1 MENKFIKIT
10 CPHCGAEYTL
20 DEIYISKYLT
30 GASNAVV
37 KNALGKILA
46 VDYDEEP
53 DLSEQYICDY
63 CNKEFN
69 VDLEIKVKTE
79 DVEEEVNFTSTEPVS
94 LF

>member
-1 MENKFIKIT
+1 MVKIV
-10 CPHCGAEYTL
+10 CPHCGAEYL
-20 DEIYISKYLT
+20 MAEIFMQEDIFEKDVKIIKDEKGIIKQVI
-30 GASNAVV
+30 G
-37 KNALGKILA
+37 
-46 VDYDEEP
+46 
-53 DLSEQYICDY
+53 DLPEYHSSYICDY